1 MKRYAYIPL
10 VTVMASCAIW
20 KGGNKK
26 SGKAAVTAATPA
38 ETTGKNGIKPYS
50 KVVTNEM
57 ITRPGLFTV
66 HSTKEL
72 DTILFEV
79 GKPLLNKDILV
90 VNRILKIVGNV
101 RMHAGEELSN
111 KTIFFERG
119 PNETILIRLDPVI
132 ADADSTDAIYRAV
145 KQSTLP
151 PVVGIFPI
159 KAYGK
164 DSASY
169 VIDVTS
175 FLKQPDNFLNDAEGA
190 EINKRLNVST
200 MRDHAV
206 ESIRAYP
213 SNVEISISKNGT
225 TLPLPTKEGQPATL
239 ETNSSFIAL
248 PEVPMQRRYFDERV
262 GFFTDYVYLYGDAQQ
277 KIKLQQFIQ
286 RWRMEPKPEDLE
298 RYKRGELVEP
308 AKPILIYI
316 DPATPKQWRKYLI
329 MGVNDWQAAFEQAG
343 FKNAISAKEWP
354 ENDTSMH
361 MEDVRYSF
369 LNYFASPIANAYGP
383 NTHDPRSGEII
394 QTHIGWYHN
403 VMSLVYNWYLIQA
416 AANDPKA
423 RFAKLDE
430 ELMGQLIRFVS
441 SHEIGHTLGLRHN
454 FGSSSQTPVDS
465 LRSIA
470 FLRKYGHTAS
480 IMDYA
485 RFNYVAQPEDNI
497 PQELLF
503 PRIGDYDKWAI
514 EWGYK
519 FIGAKTPEEDRKI
532 QAPLTTARLAANNRL
547 WFGDGE
553 SRIGDPRC
561 QSEDLGDDNMKA
573 NTLGLKN
580 IKRLME
586 HLPEWTYEE
595 GGQYETMKG
604 VYGEIEF
611 TYLRMLSHVASNLTG
626 VYYTIGSDG
635 DTTASYVPVPKE
647 KQIAATEFIN
657 RELFNTP
664 FWMLNPRVYNIINNP
679 ATRDAMA
686 DIQIKAV
693 QVMLSQGRLSSLLH
707 NERRFGKD
715 KVMGVEEFFPLMRKG
730 IWSDLT
736 NGTVKID
743 GYHRDMQRTY
753 IGSLF
758 TLTREANPDSNDTEC
773 VSAASAEIKE
783 VAALINKALP
793 RATDALTKA
802 HLTDLQQ
809 RIKRLSEIK

>member
-26 SGKAAVTAATPA
+26 SGKAAVTAAAPA

-50 KVVTNEM
+50 SVVTKEM
-57 ITRPGLFTV
+57 ISRPGLFTV

-90 VNRILKIVGNV
+90 VNRILKVVGNV

-111 KTIFFERG
+111 KTIFFEKG
-119 PNETILIRLDPVI
+119 PNETILIRLAPVI
-132 ADADSTDAIYRAV
+132 ADADTADAIYRAV

-151 PVVGIFPI
+151 PVAGTFPI

-164 DSASY
+164 DSTSY

-175 FLKQPDNFLNDAEGA
+175 FLKQPDNFLNDAAGA
-190 EINKRLNVST
+190 EINKRLNVAT
-200 MRDHAV
+200 MTDHAV

-213 SNVEISISKNGT
+213 ANVEISITKNGT
-225 TLPLPTKEGQPATL
+225 TLPLPTKLGQPATL

-308 AKPILIYI
+308 ARPILIYI

-423 RFAKLDE
+423 RGAKLDD

-441 SHEIGHTLGLRHN
+441 SHEVGHTLGLRHN

-465 LRSIA
+465 LRSIS

-497 PQELLF
+497 PRELLF

-519 FIGAKTPEEDRKI
+519 FIGAKTAEEDSKI

-553 SRIGDPRC
+553 SRMGDPRC

-586 HLPEWTYEE
+586 HLPEWTYQE

-604 VYGEIEF
+604 IYGEIEF
-611 TYLRMLSHVASNLTG
+611 TYLRMLSHVANNLTG
-626 VYYTIGSDG
+626 VYYTIGLDG
-635 DTTASYVPVPKE
+635 DTTASYVPVAKE
-647 KQIAATEFIN
+647 KQIAAMEFIN

-664 FWMLNPRVYNIINNP
+664 VWMFNPRVYNTISNP

-686 DIQIKAV
+686 DIQIKTV
-693 QVMLSQGRLSSLLH
+693 QVMLSPGRLSSLLS

-736 NGTVKID
+736 NGDVKID
-743 GYHRDMQRTY
+743 GFHRDMQRTY

-758 TLTREANPDSNDTEC
+758 TITREGNPDSNDTEC
-773 VSAASAEIKE
+773 ISAVSAEIKA

-809 RIKRLSEIK
+809 RVKRLSEIK